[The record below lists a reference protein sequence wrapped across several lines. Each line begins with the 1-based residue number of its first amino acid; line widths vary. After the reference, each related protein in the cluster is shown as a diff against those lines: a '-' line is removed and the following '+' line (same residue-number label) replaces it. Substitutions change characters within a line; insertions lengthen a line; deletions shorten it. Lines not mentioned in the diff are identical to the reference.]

1 MKKRTVSVLLC
12 VAMAMGLLAGC
23 GTSNNAASDSAT
35 AGTTT
40 SQSTAGNEAETTVA
54 EKSTTEGEEK
64 EIITL
69 KVAHNKD
76 YVTIPE
82 AILEAGARLNEKY
95 AAEGKNI
102 EIQFETDYQQIDWT
116 DYHNNIIFAHKGGEA
131 PDIFTADADIA
142 GYARAG
148 VVMDVSELMTD
159 AFVDGAFNACMVD
172 GRAYAMP
179 MDMPFRVIYYN
190 KTDLINA
197 GWSEAEVEAL
207 PDRIRTGEVTFYDFI
222 DICQEVVDK
231 GAAQYGLVHR
241 PGAGNDFFD
250 IINALGGVYYN
261 EQNQLVMD
269 SEVILEFYQM
279 TYDNAQVKKITPDN
293 LNQLG
298 WDSINKMVGTG
309 EAFAYYGPM
318 FSATYVANAAGLST
332 EEFAA
337 QEAFVLFPTKAETR
351 TPFAVGAPQALAV
364 SADTKYPEICMDILK
379 ELTTD
384 SADLMARH
392 ASTIY
397 TLSSVKQANEDPQ
410 ITEHPLLADVTYM
423 TDYVVTPP
431 SVDGLTAFRG
441 YLFTEIVTL
450 ELGQTTPEES
460 LNNLKTQAELN
471 IEGIVIQ

>member
-1 MKKRTVSVLLC
+1 MKKRLVSTLICTAVLGAALT
-12 VAMAMGLLAGC
+12 GC
-23 GTSNNAASDSAT
+23 GGSASKDTPAPAPSEGAATQAEVP
-35 AGTTT
+35 A
-40 SQSTAGNEAETTVA
+40 AEA
-54 EKSTTEGEEK
+54 KGGEK

-82 AILEAGARLNEKY
+82 AIVEAGSRLNEKY
-95 AAEGKNI
+95 AAEGKNL
-102 EIQFETDYQQIDWT
+102 EIRFETDYQQIDWT
-116 DYHNNIIFAHKGGEA
+116 DYHNNIIFAHKSGEA

-142 GYARAG
+142 GYAKAG
-148 VVMDVSELMTD
+148 VVLDVSDLMTD
-159 AFVDGAFNACMVD
+159 DFVEGAFNACMVD
-172 GRAYAMP
+172 GKAYAIP

-190 KTDLINA
+190 KNDLTKA
-197 GWSEAEVEAL
+197 GWTDADVEAL
-207 PDRIRTGEVTFYDFI
+207 PEKIRTGEVTFDDFI
-222 DICQEVVDK
+222 DICEEMVTS

-250 IINALGGVYYN
+250 IINAMGGIYYDEN
-261 EQNQLVMD
+261 NSLVLD
-269 SEVILEFYQM
+269 TAAVQEFYQF

-298 WDSINKMVGTG
+298 WDTINKMVGTG

-318 FSATYVANAAGLST
+318 YSATYVAEAAGLST
-332 EEFAA
+332 EEFAQ
-337 QEAFVLFPTKAETR
+337 QEAFVLFPTKGGAEK
-351 TPFAVGAPQALAV
+351 PFAVAAPQGLAI
-364 SADTKYPEICMDILK
+364 SADTKYPDVCKDIIR
-379 ELTTD
+379 ELMTD
-384 SADLMARH
+384 SSDLMARH

-397 TLSSVKQANEDPQ
+397 TLSSVKKANEDPQ

-423 TDYVVTPP
+423 TDYAVTPP
-431 SVDGLTAFRG
+431 SVEGLTALRG

-471 IEGIVIQ
+471 IDDIIIK